1 MSYQPLHQT
10 AGVHVPHDDLLP
22 DAGHG
27 QLVARR
33 ENDVVGVVELLAD
46 VSHSVGELQCYAPA
60 SICQL
65 FASICVKRIVHF
77 FPNNNFERSQ
87 PLKVVLPTDALS
99 RSSHQREVVSKS
111 SKYKRVKVY

>member
-1 MSYQPLHQT
+1 MSYQPFHQT
-10 AGVHVPHDDLLP
+10 PCVHVPHDDLLP

-99 RSSHQREVVSKS
+99 RSSHQREAVSES

>member
-1 MSYQPLHQT
+1 MRHEPLDET
-10 AGVHVPHDDLLP
+10 AGVQVPHDDLLP
-22 DAGHG
+22 DARHG

-65 FASICVKRIVHF
+65 SAFTCVK
-77 FPNNNFERSQ
+77 
-87 PLKVVLPTDALS
+87 
-99 RSSHQREVVSKS
+99 
-111 SKYKRVKVY
+111 

>member
-1 MSYQPLHQT
+1 MSYQPFHQT
-10 AGVHVPHDDLLP
+10 PCVHVPHDDLLP

-33 ENDVVGVVELLAD
+33 ENDVVGVIELLAD

-65 FASICVKRIVHF
+65 FAFTCVQRTF

>member
-1 MSYQPLHQT
+1 MGRESLKET
-10 AGVHVPHDDLLP
+10 AVVHVPHDDLLP

-65 FASICVKRIVHF
+65 FAFTCVQRTVQF
-77 FPNNNFERSQ
+77 FP
-87 PLKVVLPTDALS
+87 K
-99 RSSHQREVVSKS
+99 
-111 SKYKRVKVY
+111 

>member
-1 MSYQPLHQT
+1 MSYQPFHQT
-10 AGVHVPHDDLLP
+10 PCVHVPHDDLLP

-65 FASICVKRIVHF
+65 SAFICVKRAVQ
-77 FPNNNFERSQ
+77 S
-87 PLKVVLPTDALS
+87 LSALNL
-99 RSSHQREVVSKS
+99 
-111 SKYKRVKVY
+111 